1 MALGSFASGKLMATV
16 GWEWVN
22 AAAFP
27 PVLVVAALV
36 VLVARRRRGLA
47 V

>member
-1 MALGSFASGKLMATV
+1 MRARDASQELAK
-16 GWEWVN
+16 
-22 AAAFP
+22 P
-27 PVLVVAALV
+27 VVAALV